1 MERILSKKRISSF
14 SFFITGLF
22 FAGIISTALQGTFHN
37 YLNDIFG
44 IGAEARGALEFP
56 RELPGLLTTFII
68 SAVIFIGEI
77 NILGISIIISGLGLL
92 GLGTFSHTYTTMIM
106 FMILWSLGSHL
117 HMTIIEPVALS
128 YAEKGNRGH
137 ILGKMNSMRS
147 MGIIAGTLLI
157 WVFMGK
163 FHATYKTLYTG
174 AFFISIIAG
183 ILYLLQKRNI
193 TENNKIGFKFVFKK
207 KYSRFYVLAALF
219 GVRKQLFLVFGPWL
233 LIKMYNRRA
242 SDLAQLLL
250 IAAVIGVFLKP
261 YLGKLID
268 KFGERKILIIDSV
281 FIIFLSAVYAAAPRL
296 FAPSVAIPVLSASFI
311 LDELLFSL
319 RTARTTYLSKIVE
332 EQEDLTPTLAMGIS
346 IEHVISMTAPLGA
359 GILWARYG
367 YYWVFII
374 AAAVAVFSGIT
385 ASGIFIKKHG

>member
-1 MERILSKKRISSF
+1 MTVVLAKKRFSSF
-14 SFFITGLF
+14 SFFISGLF

-37 YLNDIFG
+37 YLNDIFS

-68 SAVIFIGEI
+68 SAILFIGEV
-77 NILGISIIISGLGLL
+77 NILGISIMIAGLGLL
-92 GLGTFSHTYTTMIM
+92 GLGVLSPIYTSMIM
-106 FMILWSLGSHL
+106 FMTLWSLGSHL
-117 HMTIIEPVALS
+117 HMTIIEPVALG

-137 ILGKMNSMRS
+137 VLGKMNSMRS
-147 MGIIAGTLLI
+147 VGIIAGTLLI
-157 WVFMGK
+157 WIFMGK
-163 FHATYKTLYTG
+163 FQATYRSLYIG
-174 AFFISIIAG
+174 AFVISIIAG
-183 ILYLLQKRNI
+183 ILYLMQERKPRY
-193 TENNKIGFKFVFKK
+193 GQSRFKFVLKK
-207 KYSRFYVLAALF
+207 KYRRFYFLAALF

-233 LIKMYNRRA
+233 LIKMYNRKA

-268 KFGERKILIIDSV
+268 KFGERKILIADSV
-281 FIIFLSAVYAAAPRL
+281 FIIILSAMYAASPR
-296 FAPSVAIPVLSASFI
+296 FRSAATAIPVLSACFI

-319 RTARTTYLSKIVE
+319 RTARTTYLSRILE
-332 EQEDLTPTLAMGIS
+332 EQEDFTPTLAMGIS

-359 GILWARYG
+359 GILWSVYG

-374 AAAVAVFSGIT
+374 AAIVAVFSGLA
-385 ASGIFIKKHG
+385 ASGIVVKNS

>member
-1 MERILSKKRISSF
+1 
-14 SFFITGLF
+14 
-22 FAGIISTALQGTFHN
+22 
-37 YLNDIFG
+37 
-44 IGAEARGALEFP
+44 
-56 RELPGLLTTFII
+56 
-68 SAVIFIGEI
+68 
-77 NILGISIIISGLGLL
+77 
-92 GLGTFSHTYTTMIM
+92 MIM

-281 FIIFLSAVYAAAPRL
+281 FIIFLSAVYAAAPLL

-374 AAAVAVFSGIT
+374 AASVAVFSGIT

>member
-1 MERILSKKRISSF
+1 MSEVLAQKRISSF
-14 SFFITGLF
+14 SFFISGLF

-68 SAVIFIGEI
+68 SAIIFVGEV
-77 NILGISIIISGLGLL
+77 NILGISIMIAGLGLL
-92 GLGTFSHTYTTMIM
+92 GLGVLSPTYTSMIM

-117 HMTIIEPVALS
+117 HMTIIEPVALG
-128 YAEKGNRGH
+128 YAEERNRGH
-137 ILGKMNSMRS
+137 VLGKMNSMRS

-157 WVFMGK
+157 WIFMGK
-163 FHATYKTLYTG
+163 FHATYKTLYIG

-183 ILYLLQKRNI
+183 ILYLMQKKKTRSN
-193 TENNKIGFKFVFKK
+193 GQSRFKFVLKK
-207 KYSRFYVLAALF
+207 KYSRFYFLAALF

-233 LIKMYNRRA
+233 LIKMYDRKA
-242 SDLAQLLL
+242 ADLAQLLL

-268 KFGERKILIIDSV
+268 KFGERKILIADSI
-281 FIIFLSAVYAAAPRL
+281 FIIILSALYAASPRFLSPAA
-296 FAPSVAIPVLSASFI
+296 AIPVLSACFI

-319 RTARTTYLSKIVE
+319 RTARTTYLSKILE

-359 GILWARYG
+359 GIIWAVYG
-367 YYWVFII
+367 YYWVFAI
-374 AAAVAVFSGIT
+374 AAVVAVFSGLA
-385 ASGIFIKKHG
+385 ASGIVIRNS

>member
-1 MERILSKKRISSF
+1 MAVILAKKRFSSF
-14 SFFITGLF
+14 SFFISGLF

-68 SAVIFIGEI
+68 SAILFIGEV
-77 NILGISIIISGLGLL
+77 NILGISIMIAGLGLL
-92 GLGTFSHTYTTMIM
+92 GLGVLSPTYTSMIM

-128 YAEKGNRGH
+128 YAENGNKGH
-137 ILGKMNSMRS
+137 VLGKMNSMRS
-147 MGIIAGTLLI
+147 LGIIAGTLLI
-157 WVFMGK
+157 WIFMGK
-163 FHATYKTLYTG
+163 FNASYKALYIG
-174 AFFISIIAG
+174 AFFISIISG
-183 ILYLLQKRNI
+183 VLYLLQKRDRI
-193 TENNKIGFKFVFKK
+193 KSQGIGFKFVFKK
-207 KYSRFYVLAALF
+207 KYSRFYILAALF

-233 LIKMYNRRA
+233 LIKMYNRKA

-268 KFGERKILIIDSV
+268 RFGERKILVIDSL
-281 FIIFLSAVYAAAPRL
+281 FIIFLSGIYAASPIYLTPA
-296 FAPSVAIPVLSASFI
+296 AAIPVLSACFI

-319 RTARTTYLSKIVE
+319 RTARTTYLSRILE
-332 EQEDLTPTLAMGIS
+332 EQEDFTPTLAMGIS

-359 GILWARYG
+359 GILWSVYG

-374 AAAVAVFSGIT
+374 AAIVAVFSGLT
-385 ASGIFIKKHG
+385 ASGIVVKNS

>member
-1 MERILSKKRISSF
+1 VAVILAKKRFSSF
-14 SFFITGLF
+14 SFFISGLF

-68 SAVIFIGEI
+68 SAILFIGEV
-77 NILGISIIISGLGLL
+77 NILGISIMIAGLGLL
-92 GLGTFSHTYTTMIM
+92 GLGVLSPTYTSMIM

-128 YAEKGNRGH
+128 YAENGNKGH
-137 ILGKMNSMRS
+137 VLGKMNSMRS
-147 MGIIAGTLLI
+147 LGIIAGTLLI
-157 WVFMGK
+157 WIFMGK
-163 FHATYKTLYTG
+163 FNASYKALYIG
-174 AFFISIIAG
+174 AFFISIISG
-183 ILYLLQKRNI
+183 VLYLLQKRDRI
-193 TENNKIGFKFVFKK
+193 KSQGIGFKFVFKK
-207 KYSRFYVLAALF
+207 KYSRFYILAALF

-233 LIKMYNRRA
+233 LIKMYNRKA

-268 KFGERKILIIDSV
+268 RFGERKILVIDSL
-281 FIIFLSAVYAAAPRL
+281 FIIFLSGIYAASPIYLTPA
-296 FAPSVAIPVLSASFI
+296 AAIPVLSACFI

-319 RTARTTYLSKIVE
+319 RTARTTYLSRILE
-332 EQEDLTPTLAMGIS
+332 EQEDFTPTLAMGIS

-359 GILWARYG
+359 GILWSVYG

-374 AAAVAVFSGIT
+374 AAIVAVFSGLT
-385 ASGIFIKKHG
+385 ASGIVVKNS

>member
-1 MERILSKKRISSF
+1 MTVVLAKKRFSSF
-14 SFFITGLF
+14 SFFISGLF

-37 YLNDIFG
+37 YLNDIFN

-68 SAVIFIGEI
+68 SAILFIGEV
-77 NILGISIIISGLGLL
+77 NILGISIMIAGLGLL
-92 GLGTFSHTYTTMIM
+92 GLGVLSPTYTSMIM

-128 YAEKGNRGH
+128 YAENGNKGH
-137 ILGKMNSMRS
+137 VLGKMNSMRS
-147 MGIIAGTLLI
+147 VGIIAGTLLI
-157 WVFMGK
+157 WIFMGK
-163 FHATYKTLYTG
+163 FQATYRSLYIG
-174 AFFISIIAG
+174 AFVISIIAG
-183 ILYLLQKRNI
+183 ILYLMQERKPRY
-193 TENNKIGFKFVFKK
+193 GQSRFKFVLKK
-207 KYSRFYVLAALF
+207 KYRRFYFLAALF

-233 LIKMYNRRA
+233 LIKMYNRKA

-268 KFGERKILIIDSV
+268 KFGERKILIADSV
-281 FIIFLSAVYAAAPRL
+281 FIIILSAMYAASPRFLSAAT
-296 FAPSVAIPVLSASFI
+296 AIPVLSACFI

-319 RTARTTYLSKIVE
+319 RTARTTYLSRILE
-332 EQEDLTPTLAMGIS
+332 EQEDFTPTLAMGIS

-359 GILWARYG
+359 GILWSVYG

-374 AAAVAVFSGIT
+374 AAIVAVFSGLA
-385 ASGIFIKKHG
+385 ASGIVVKNS

>member
-92 GLGTFSHTYTTMIM
+92 GLGAFSHTYSTMIM

-137 ILGKMNSMRS
+137 VLGKMNSMRS

-157 WVFMGK
+157 WIFTGK
-163 FHATYKTLYTG
+163 FHATYKALYTG
-174 AFFISIIAG
+174 AFFVSIIAG
-183 ILYLLQKRNI
+183 ILYLLQKRSI
-193 TENNKIGFKFVFKK
+193 AEDNKIGFNFVFKK

-233 LIKMYNRRA
+233 LIKMYNRKA

-268 KFGERKILIIDSV
+268 KFGERKILIIDSLL
-281 FIIFLSAVYAAAPRL
+281 IIFLSAVYAAAPRL
-296 FAPSVAIPVLSASFI
+296 FAPPAAIPVLSASFI

-319 RTARTTYLSKIVE
+319 RTARTTYLSKIIE
-332 EQEDLTPTLAMGIS
+332 KQEDLTPTLAMGIS

-374 AAAVAVFSGIT
+374 AAVVAVFSGIT